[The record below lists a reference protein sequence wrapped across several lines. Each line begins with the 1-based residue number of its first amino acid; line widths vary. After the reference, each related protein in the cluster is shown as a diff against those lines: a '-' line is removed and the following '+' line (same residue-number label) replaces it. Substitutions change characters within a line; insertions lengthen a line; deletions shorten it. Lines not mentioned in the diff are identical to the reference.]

1 MFKSVVKFV
10 DNNRYLIS
18 IVIFGSILRLTFT
31 TVNPPSLNWD
41 EVSHGYNAYSILET
55 GKDEWGV
62 RLPLIFKAY
71 GDFKLPVYIYITAIS
86 EFLLG
91 LNVLA
96 VRLPSILAGITSII
110 FTFKL
115 VKLLFKNNFLALL
128 SAFLVTIEPWSLF
141 LSRGAFEANLGFALF
156 VIGVYFFLKGLKNP
170 KYLILNSIFFGLSVW
185 TYNSYRI
192 FTPLMSIVLFAVYKN
207 DILTVF
213 KASKKL
219 STYYLILTAIFF
231 IPMLWQLL
239 NPVGQARYG
248 KVALID
254 EGAIGRI
261 IELRNEFNFSPLI
274 ERLLFNR
281 PIFFLDRFTKN
292 YISHFSPK
300 YLFIEGGTHY
310 QFSVPF
316 HGLLYWVNIPFIL
329 LGLYSLLKKRDSA
342 STLLIYWLLLAPIPS
357 SITREA
363 PHVLRSITLL
373 PIPMILTAYGFLAFT
388 KQLNN
393 KLRLLSLVVYVIITL
408 MFLENYLVMYFEEY
422 RANYSWSWQYGYK
435 QVVEYSKEHYREY
448 DKIIITKK
456 YGEPHEFF
464 LFYWTWDPQSYSKDP
479 NLKRFYQSNWYWVD
493 SFDKFYFVNDWNI
506 PKEERQDFLLESGEK
521 FSCKSQRCL
530 LITSPNNF
538 PKTWN
543 KLKVINFLNGKP
555 AFEIYEN

>member
-342 STLLIYWLLLAPIPS
+342 STLLIYWLLLASIPS

-408 MFLENYLVMYFEEY
+408 MFLENYLV
-422 RANYSWSWQYGYK
+422 
-435 QVVEYSKEHYREY
+435 
-448 DKIIITKK
+448 
-456 YGEPHEFF
+456 
-464 LFYWTWDPQSYSKDP
+464 
-479 NLKRFYQSNWYWVD
+479 
-493 SFDKFYFVNDWNI
+493 
-506 PKEERQDFLLESGEK
+506 
-521 FSCKSQRCL
+521 
-530 LITSPNNF
+530 
-538 PKTWN
+538 
-543 KLKVINFLNGKP
+543 
-555 AFEIYEN
+555 

>member
-422 RANYSWSWQYGYK
+422 RANYSWSWQYGYA
-435 QVVEYSKEHYREY
+435 QVVEYAKENYKKY
-448 DKIIITKK
+448 DRIIVNKK
-456 YGEPHEFF
+456 YGEAHEFV
-464 LFYWTWDPQSYSKDP
+464 LFNWPWDPKIYHNDP
-479 NLKRFYQSNWYWVD
+479 NLIRFYQSNWYWVD
-493 SFDKFYFVNDWNI
+493 RFDKFYFVNDWNI

-521 FSCKSQRCL
+521 FGCKSQRCL